1 MSLED
6 SQICGIVGVAG
17 DIGGKEE
24 GVFRRLLEIDTIR
37 GPHSTGILGVD
48 ARGQTMVVKKVG
60 TPWDLYEYKATD
72 EIFRK
77 RLTVLLGHNRWATKG
92 KINSVNAHPF
102 EHDHIIGVHNGTL
115 RNQSLLIDHQKFEVD
130 SDNIFHSIATVGV
143 DDTVKSLC
151 GAFTLAWY
159 DTEQETMNFV
169 RNSERPLY
177 ICLSENKKAIFW
189 ASESWMLQVTL
200 SIAGIK
206 HHPIFEPDVGVLFS
220 YNIQMSYSPKE
231 LDDPKVRSLELHK
244 YVMAAKTYSTSVSTT
259 GGKTAAGNVFDAAKG
274 DKEASSGKKTGTV
287 TVSELIMQERVE
299 FFVSSES
306 STATGQRYVQCFPTQ
321 DDCNVELRVYCE
333 QDQKMWD
340 WLVGGSCYFEGKIRS
355 FSSVAGNPDLSYA
368 VIDPRTIA
376 ETTTEIG
383 SDVPDDDPD
392 CAVVY
397 GGKVVTEEEFDLAV
411 CGGCAN
417 CKQIAFIEDSDE
429 IVWLDKF
436 DFICQDCKEL
446 PVVQEFIEASLKT
459 NQVKH

>member
-1 MSLED
+1 M
-6 SQICGIVGVAG
+6 CGIVGVAG
-17 DIGGKEE
+17 EVGGKEE
-24 GVFRRLLEIDTIR
+24 GVFKCLLEIDTIR

-48 ARGQTMVVKKVG
+48 ARGQTSVVKKVG
-60 TPWDLYEYKATD
+60 TPWDLYEYKAFD

-77 RLTVLLGHNRWATKG
+77 RLTVLLGHNRRATKG

-102 EHDHIIGVHNGTL
+102 EHDHITGVHNGTL

-130 SDNIFHSIATVGV
+130 SDNIFHSMSMIGV

-151 GAFTLAWY
+151 GAFALVWY
-159 DTEQETMNFV
+159 DSEQETMNFV
-169 RNSERPLY
+169 RNTERPLY
-177 ICLSENKKAIFW
+177 ICMSENRKTIFW
-189 ASESWMLQVTL
+189 ASESWMLEVTL
-200 SIAGIK
+200 NIAGIK
-206 HHPIFEPDVGVLFS
+206 HHPIFEPASGVLMS

-231 LDDPKVRSLELHK
+231 LDNPKVRDLELHK
-244 YVMAAKTYSTSVSTT
+244 YVIAPKTYSTSGSTTT
-259 GGKTAAGNVFDAAKG
+259 GGKAATGNVFDAAKG
-274 DKEASSGKKTGTV
+274 NKEGTDAKKTGNV

-299 FFVSSES
+299 FFVSSEN

-383 SDVPDDDPD
+383 SDVPEDDPD
-392 CAVVY
+392 CAIVY
-397 GGKVVTEEEFDLAV
+397 GGKVVNEEEFDLAV

-429 IVWLDKF
+429 IVWLDRF
-436 DFICQDCKEL
+436 NFICQDCKEL

-459 NQVKH
+459 DQVKH